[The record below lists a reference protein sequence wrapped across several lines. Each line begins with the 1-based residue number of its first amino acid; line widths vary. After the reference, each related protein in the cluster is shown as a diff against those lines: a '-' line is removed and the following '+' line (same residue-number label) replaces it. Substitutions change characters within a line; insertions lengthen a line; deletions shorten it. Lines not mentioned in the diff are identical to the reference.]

1 MNRKTLLTLL
11 ALGTASFICGIAVTA
26 VLMAYNLFTDRTS
39 GVSPTRPAP
48 TLIHLASPTPSLT
61 APPAPTATPFA
72 PPSATPAPSATLAA
86 PPATSPPLT
95 QLGLTGKIVFV
106 CYDGQDDELCLMN
119 ADGSGRAQ
127 LTNNSV
133 GDFYPALSPDGQ
145 RIVFARQI
153 RGSNYEIFSLNV
165 DGTGE
170 RQLTSNGAQN
180 YAPELSPDGRTVAYV
195 STHEGNAQ
203 HIWLMDADGANN
215 RRLTS
220 EGENIDPT
228 WSPDGTQI
236 AFASNRGG
244 TRQLWV
250 MNADGSA
257 PRQVTDLADMG
268 GRSDWSPDG
277 ARLTF
282 YAGPRANLG
291 RNVFIINVDGSGL
304 LKLTEG
310 GDNLGPAFS
319 PDGAWVAFASFRT
332 GRNTIF
338 VAPSGGGPAV
348 AVSAPTRSDYQ
359 PRWGP

>member
-1 MNRKTLLTLL
+1 MNKRTLTLLL
-11 ALGTASFICGIAVTA
+11 ALGGLSFACGMALTAL
-26 VLMAYNLFTDRTS
+26 LMAYTLFTDRTS
-39 GVSPTRPAP
+39 GTAPTR
-48 TLIHLASPTPSLT
+48 T
-61 APPAPTATPFA
+61 APPVVQITATP
-72 PPSATPAPSATLAA
+72 TPALPPPATSTQFMPTSVTSTPTI

-119 ADGSGRAQ
+119 ADGSARLQ
-127 LTNNSV
+127 LTNNTS

-145 RIVFARQI
+145 SVVFARQI
-153 RGSNYEIFSLNV
+153 SGSNYEIFRLNV

-170 RQLTSNGAQN
+170 QQLTRNGAQN
-180 YAPELSPDGRTVAYV
+180 YAPEISPDGRTVVYV

-203 HIWLMDADGANN
+203 HLWLMDANGDNN
-215 RRLTS
+215 RRLTTS
-220 EGENIDPT
+220 GENIDPT

-257 PRQVTDLADMG
+257 PRPITDLTDMG

-277 ARLTF
+277 TRLTF

-304 LKLTEG
+304 TQLTNG

-319 PDGAWVAFASFRT
+319 PDGAWVAFASFST

-338 VAPSGGGPAV
+338 VAPSGGGTAV